1 MALLAYLL
9 NIKVMVVF
17 VILELWNMGLR
28 LDFILTALIN
38 PIWALFGFL
47 YSPYHQ
53 ETVPVD
59 KGIVKVKTIFGV
71 QKGVQF
77 EVALPKYNDVGLHHV
92 KREFHEDFLTYFEQ
106 TEDNVNEDSVY
117 YTMSYDSDLCNG
129 GAITV
134 GMKFENTVTGE
145 YFTPDLTHF
154 TVQEVIEVPAQ
165 WFIAN
170 GCDTSD

>member
-1 MALLAYLL
+1 MTLLACLL

-17 VILELWNMGLR
+17 VKQELWNMDLR
-28 LDFILTALIN
+28 LDFILTALLN

-47 YSPYHQ
+47 ISPYHQ

-59 KGIVKVKTIFGV
+59 KGIVKVKTIIGV
-71 QKGVQF
+71 QKGDQF
-77 EVALPKYNDVGLHHV
+77 EVALPKYNGVGV
-92 KREFHEDFLTYFEQ
+92 DNIKRKFGDDFLDNFDQ
-106 TEDNVNEDSVY
+106 TGDNDNSVV
-117 YTMSYDSDLCNG
+117 YTMTYDPALCNG

-134 GMKFENTVTGE
+134 GMKFENTVSGE
-145 YFTPDLTHF
+145 YVTPDHPHF

-165 WFIAN
+165 WFIDN